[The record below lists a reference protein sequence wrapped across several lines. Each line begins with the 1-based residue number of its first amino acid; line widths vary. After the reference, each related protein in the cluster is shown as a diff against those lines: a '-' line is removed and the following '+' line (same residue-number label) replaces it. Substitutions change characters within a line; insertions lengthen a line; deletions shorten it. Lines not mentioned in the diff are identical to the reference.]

1 MTFQN
6 LLINLF
12 LKKNCINNFIGAN
25 DYSDKQ
31 IGSNNDST
39 RFQNDSTRF
48 QIDGQFEIGY
58 LHLFS
63 DGKNI
68 TRIDFT
74 DEELKE
80 QRSCDILEIAK
91 KQLHGYFAKTRQTF
105 DLPLLPLGTAFQQNI
120 WNILLQ
126 IEFSETKSYEWVS
139 IQHGNQKAIRAA
151 AQAIGKNPIA
161 IIIPCHRVIGKNGS
175 LTGFAGGL
183 ERKELLLKLEGRIS
197 ALHEGSMNEGAPHE
211 GLRRKYD

>member
-1 MTFQN
+1 MT
-6 LLINLF
+6 
-12 LKKNCINNFIGAN
+12 
-25 DYSDKQ
+25 Q
-31 IGSNNDST
+31 IGSNNYST
-39 RFQNDSTRF
+39 RFQDYSTRSANHSTRF
-48 QIDGQFEIGY
+48 QISHHFQIGY

-68 TRIDFT
+68 TRVDFA

-80 QRSCDILEIAK
+80 QRSCDILETAK
-91 KQLHGYFAKTRQTF
+91 NQLHEYFANTRQTF
-105 DLPLLPLGTAFQQNI
+105 DLPLLPSGTEFQKKI
-120 WNILLQ
+120 WDILLQ

-139 IQHGNQKAIRAA
+139 LQYGNKKAIRAVG
-151 AQAIGKNPIA
+151 QAIGKNPIA
-161 IIIPCHRVIGKNGS
+161 IIVPCHRVIGKNGT

-183 ERKELLLKLEGRIS
+183 ERKKVLLKLEGRIS

>member
-1 MTFQN
+1 MTQ
-6 LLINLF
+6 IGS
-12 LKKNCINNFIGAN
+12 NNYADIQIGAN
-25 DYSDKQ
+25 DYSPRCE
-31 IGSNNDST
+31 NN
-39 RFQNDSTRF
+39 RF
-48 QIDGQFEIGY
+48 QIDGQFQIGY

-68 TRIDFT
+68 TRIDFA

-80 QRSCDILEIAK
+80 QRSCDILETAK
-91 KQLHGYFAKTRQTF
+91 KQLHEYFAKTRRTF
-105 DLPLLPLGTAFQQNI
+105 DLPLLPSGTAFQQNI

-126 IEFSETKSYEWVS
+126 IEFGETKSYEWVS
-139 IQHGNQKAIRAA
+139 IQYGNKKAIRAA

-161 IIIPCHRVIGKNGS
+161 IIVPCHRVIGKNGT

-183 ERKELLLKLEGRIS
+183 ERKRLLLNLEGRIS
-197 ALHEGSMNEGAPHE
+197 AMHEGSMNEGATHE

>member
-1 MTFQN
+1 
-6 LLINLF
+6 LI
-12 LKKNCINNFIGAN
+12 KNCINNRIGAN

-31 IGSNNDST
+31 IGANDYSDKQIGANDYSPRSENN
-39 RFQNDSTRF
+39 RF
-48 QIDGQFEIGY
+48 QISDHFKIGY

-68 TRIDFT
+68 TRIDFA

-80 QRSCDILEIAK
+80 QCSCEILETAK
-91 KQLHGYFAKTRQTF
+91 KQLHEYFAKTRQIF
-105 DLPLLPLGTAFQQNI
+105 DLPLLPSGTAFQQNI
-120 WNILLQ
+120 WNTLLQ
-126 IEFSETKSYEWVS
+126 IEFGQTKSYEWVS
-139 IQHGNQKAIRAA
+139 LQHGNKKAIRAA

-183 ERKELLLKLEGRIS
+183 ERKRDLLQLENGI
-197 ALHEGSMNEGAPHE
+197 
-211 GLRRKYD
+211 